1 MKTLV
6 GGQHS
11 SKHLLRLCI
20 RSVVSS
26 QPHRFIPGDRQ
37 RTALTA
43 QEGEPK
49 PRNHTDAVKRKT
61 SAPLE
66 KRTLTKTDEAIKC
79 MEPQLLH
86 DWLAFDSEVQ
96 HPHYTSGQ
104 EFKSALPS
112 RFDHQQFYSNGTDE
126 RWTDM
131 IPVLT

>member
-1 MKTLV
+1 
-6 GGQHS
+6 
-11 SKHLLRLCI
+11 
-20 RSVVSS
+20 VVSS
-26 QPHRFIPGDRQ
+26 QPDRFIPGDRQ

-66 KRTLTKTDEAIKC
+66 RLPNDATATKC

-86 DWLAFDSEVQ
+86 DWLAFDSDVQ

-112 RFDHQQFYSNGTDE
+112 RFDHQQFYSNGSGE